1 MSNLSVC
8 ATTTPYPVSNF
19 SIGGSSSTTTYM
31 SSSTTSKTA
40 STTSVVTSS
49 TTIKTVSS
57 STTISASTT
66 AVKVATS
73 SNTAT
78 ISAST
83 TSSYGTSSS
92 NSISRQISSSTTT
105 QSSSTTISS
114 ISRGAHVGS
123 TPIVVNSSST
133 TPTASTTPQKSTGT
147 TQTVVS
153 NTSAG
158 TLERNGTTITILNSS
173 STTPPSSSGTPI
185 EQNGGYITIYP
196 NKPQVKITYTILET
210 KIKELQGRESLN
222 ELEVYSKEDAEVLL
236 NSVREEYK
244 SYMSRFCGALE
255 LSGTKVTGN
264 IEIPMG
270 ELQAPNFSVK
280 FYAELS
286 GSSTGEETPVELN
299 ASMNKFL
306 EEEVSVDKLID
317 EFALTFAEGAEI
329 KIDESRDR
337 YITLQNDDIEIT
349 INYTAMAR
357 KKLEISVS
365 KSYSLSDTLDLSM
378 NIDISMDIDDEF
390 FKQVQTCSAE
400 AKNEIYRQVANENLE
415 WFNPKE
421 LFEIYKGVLD
431 KKRLF
436 IDLFDVAAGMDSE
449 DKMNESKIKSDI
461 KEKMDELINE
471 GE

>member
-185 EQNGGYITIYP
+185 ERNGGYITIYP

-317 EFALTFAEGAEI
+317 EYALAFIEGGEVS
-329 KIDESRDR
+329 IDESRDSCVSFQSGDVE
-337 YITLQNDDIEIT
+337 ISINVSDLQRRKFTIAIEKTEELSDDLQLTMGIEISIKIDEEFYLSTQEIAANQKAESYTAVIKENPSEFTFVDYLMAISGMFNDDKVFTELFSPACGTDSVDSIIEE
-349 INYTAMAR
+349 
-357 KKLEISVS
+357 KLEQKI
-365 KSYSLSDTLDLSM
+365 
-378 NIDISMDIDDEF
+378 E
-390 FKQVQTCSAE
+390 E
-400 AKNEIYRQVANENLE
+400 
-415 WFNPKE
+415 
-421 LFEIYKGVLD
+421 
-431 KKRLF
+431 
-436 IDLFDVAAGMDSE
+436 SE
-449 DKMNESKIKSDI
+449 
-461 KEKMDELINE
+461 
-471 GE
+471 